1 MGIAASAPFSNSLTR
16 ACAAPGLVETDRDV
30 YFDGKAAAALRQD
43 QAEAESP
50 RQRREKAYRGTATDF
65 QPALAIEP
73 FASPFL
79 GPVEPVFLEA
89 ERRVRRV
96 A

>member
-1 MGIAASAPFSNSLTR
+1 MVQGDEN
-16 ACAAPGLVETDRDV
+16 G
-30 YFDGKAAAALRQD
+30 
-43 QAEAESP
+43 
-50 RQRREKAYRGTATDF
+50 RGTTTDF

-79 GPVEPVFLEA
+79 APVEPVFLEA
-89 ERRVRRV
+89 ERPVRRV

>member
-1 MGIAASAPFSNSLTR
+1 MATARQPSLFVPLQ
-16 ACAAPGLVETDRDV
+16 A
-30 YFDGKAAAALRQD
+30 KAG
-43 QAEAESP
+43 
-50 RQRREKAYRGTATDF
+50 RGTATNF

-79 GPVEPVFLEA
+79 GPVEPVFLDA
-89 ERRVRRV
+89 ERLVRRV

>member
-1 MGIAASAPFSNSLTR
+1 MVGGA
-16 ACAAPGLVETDRDV
+16 
-30 YFDGKAAAALRQD
+30 
-43 QAEAESP
+43 
-50 RQRREKAYRGTATDF
+50 ATDF

-79 GPVEPVFLEA
+79 GPVEPAFLEA
-89 ERRVRRV
+89 ERLVRCT

>member
-1 MGIAASAPFSNSLTR
+1 MPLFAGVPRPEDNPHGCSGAFEGLPFLK
-16 ACAAPGLVETDRDV
+16 
-30 YFDGKAAAALRQD
+30 DG
-43 QAEAESP
+43 
-50 RQRREKAYRGTATDF
+50 RGDATDF

-73 FASPFL
+73 FANPFL

-89 ERRVRRV
+89 ERLVRRV

>member
-1 MGIAASAPFSNSLTR
+1 MARLRCFASAARQSSLTAGVPSRSSSRERR
-16 ACAAPGLVETDRDV
+16 AKYGRD
-30 YFDGKAAAALRQD
+30 
-43 QAEAESP
+43 
-50 RQRREKAYRGTATDF
+50 TATDF
-65 QPALAIEP
+65 QPAPGIEP

-89 ERRVRRV
+89 ERLVRRV

>member
-1 MGIAASAPFSNSLTR
+1 MRAQKKALLMSTAFLRRYATTRRQPSLSAPL
-16 ACAAPGLVETDRDV
+16 
-30 YFDGKAAAALRQD
+30 
-43 QAEAESP
+43 QA
-50 RQRREKAYRGTATDF
+50 KYGRGTATDF

-89 ERRVRRV
+89 ERLVSRV